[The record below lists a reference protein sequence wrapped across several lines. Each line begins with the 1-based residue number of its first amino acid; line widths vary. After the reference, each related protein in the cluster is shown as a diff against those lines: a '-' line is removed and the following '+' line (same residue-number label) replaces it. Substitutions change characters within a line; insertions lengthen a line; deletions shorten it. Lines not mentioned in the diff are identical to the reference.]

1 MTVTRE
7 QLLAFAVYEIRLL
20 LAEHLGS
27 ECDSH
32 PSIRAAAHL
41 SYALHNEADAVMQ
54 GASFDVVQAVARLA
68 AVDRM
73 LATDFQDRLAKA
85 TSQEVELFIQA
96 DTFGAA

>member
-1 MTVTRE
+1 MTVTQE

-20 LAEHLGS
+20 LSGHLGS

-41 SYALHNEADAVMQ
+41 SYALHDEADAAMH
-54 GASFDVVQAVARLA
+54 GGSFDVVQAVARLG

-85 TSQEVELFIQA
+85 TGREA
-96 DTFGAA
+96 